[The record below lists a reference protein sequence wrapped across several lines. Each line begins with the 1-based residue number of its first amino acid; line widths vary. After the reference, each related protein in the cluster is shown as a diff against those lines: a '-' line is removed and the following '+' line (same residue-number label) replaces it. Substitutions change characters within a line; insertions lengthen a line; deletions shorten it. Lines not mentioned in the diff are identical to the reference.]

1 MKLQYLGTAAAEG
14 TPALFCRCDFCRYA
28 RRAGGREIRTR
39 SGAMLDDRIKIDF
52 GPDSYKHEL
61 DFGLDYSAVHSVLI
75 THAHEDHLDVDDIA
89 HRRPTS
95 AHFPEGEPPMI
106 VYGNGTVGEK
116 LARIHSPWL
125 AFRQV
130 KPFQPVDV
138 EGYTVTPLEAV
149 HCVRREEPTRW
160 PVTFEGETYGRWEE
174 ALFYLIEKDGKSLL
188 YAHDTDEFT
197 PADMDFLAG
206 RRIDLISLDCTN
218 GRLDLTYVGHMGATE
233 NRRMRDRLLASG
245 AADGHTV
252 FVANHFSHNGLLPYD
267 ELQALLPGFL
277 VSYDGMTVEV

>member
-14 TPALFCRCDFCRYA
+14 VPALFCRCAFCQYA

-39 SGAMLDDRIKIDF
+39 AGAMLDHKIKLDF

-61 DFGLDYSAVHSVLI
+61 DFGLDYAAVHSVLI
-75 THAHEDHLDVDDIA
+75 THTHEDHLDVEDIA

-106 VYGNGTVGEK
+106 VYGSEAVGEK

-125 AFRQV
+125 AFQRV
-130 KPFQPVDV
+130 KPFEPVDV
-138 EGYTVTPLEAV
+138 EGYRVTALEAV
-149 HCVRREEPTRW
+149 HHINGADPSRW
-160 PVTFEGETYGRWEE
+160 PVVHEGKTYGRWEE
-174 ALFYLIEKDGKSLL
+174 AFFYLIEKDGRSLL

-197 PADMDFLAG
+197 PADMAFLAG
-206 RRIDLISLDCTN
+206 RAVDLISLDCTN
-218 GRLDLTYVGHMGATE
+218 GRLDLSYVGHMGATE
-233 NRRMRDRLLASG
+233 NKRMRERLLANG

-252 FVANHFSHNGLLPYD
+252 FVANHFSHNGLLPYG
-267 ELQALLPGFL
+267 ELQALLPDFL
-277 VSYDGMTVEV
+277 IAYDGMTVEI